1 MTAPA
6 AAPVISAVMVSW
18 QTGPV
23 LFDSIHAV
31 LRDPDISEL
40 ILVDHQN
47 PADVRQR
54 LDALTADHARLR
66 VIRTDRNLGFG
77 RGCNIG
83 AREAEGDYLFFIN
96 PDAKPDVGVARRLIR
111 ALPEAELS
119 ALAGARILDLNGEE
133 QSGSRRRTLT
143 LGRALAT
150 FSGISKTGWVRP
162 FGMEGEPLPEVPVNV
177 GAISGAAFLIS
188 KSGFDALG
196 GFDEGYFLHVEDVD
210 LCRRASSVWFVPD
223 AIVHHVGGSSR
234 TSRFAVELE
243 KAKSFLRYFWK
254 FNTDFAGRLA
264 TLIAAPFIFT
274 AIMLRA
280 LIMEVIGLI
289 PR

>member
-6 AAPVISAVMVSW
+6 ISAVMVSW

-23 LFDSIHAV
+23 LLESIHAV
-31 LRDPDISEL
+31 LADPDISEL

-47 PADVRQR
+47 PGEVREK
-54 LDALTADHARLR
+54 LTKLMADHPRLR
-66 VIRTDRNLGFG
+66 VIRTDQNLGFG
-77 RGCNIG
+77 KGCNIG
-83 AREAEGDYLFFIN
+83 AKEASGDYLFFIN
-96 PDAKPDVGVARRLIR
+96 PDARPEAGAARQLIE
-111 ALPEAELS
+111 ALPEGETT
-119 ALAGARILDLNGEE
+119 ALAGARILGLDGKE
-133 QSGSRRRTLT
+133 QSGSRRRGLT

-162 FGMEGEPLPEVPVNV
+162 FGMEGEPLPEAPVNV
-177 GAISGAAFLIS
+177 GAISGAAFLMS

-254 FNTDFAGRLA
+254 FNTGTAGRLA

-289 PR
+289 RR

>member
-1 MTAPA
+1 MT
-6 AAPVISAVMVSW
+6 APVISAVMVSW
-18 QTGPV
+18 QTGPA

-31 LRDPDISEL
+31 RADPDISEL

-47 PADVRQR
+47 PDDVRQR

-66 VIRTDRNLGFG
+66 VIRTDQNLGFG
-77 RGCNIG
+77 KGCNIG
-83 AREAEGDYLFFIN
+83 AKEASGDYLFFIN
-96 PDAKPDVGVARRLIR
+96 PDARPEAGAARQLIE
-111 ALPEAELS
+111 ALPEGETT
-119 ALAGARILDLNGEE
+119 ALAGARILGLDGKE
-133 QSGSRRRTLT
+133 QSGSRRRGLT

-162 FGMEGEPLPEVPVNV
+162 FGMEGEPLPEAPVNV
-177 GAISGAAFLIS
+177 GAISGAAFLMS

-254 FNTDFAGRLA
+254 FNTGTAGRLA

-289 PR
+289 RR